1 MRMDSV
7 ALIFGSVVLSSTSQ
21 LILKTGMTTQGIQS
35 ALQTGSLPQIVF
47 KVLTSPVVLGG
58 LCCFGLSAFLWLFVL
73 SRVPLSSAYPFVA
86 LGIFMTVLAGS
97 IIFAEPISFT
107 KALGVVVII
116 SGVVLVGYGGCRRRR
131 PGGCVILLTKIK
143 TIAATV
149 TLETS

>member
-35 ALQTGSLPQIVF
+35 ALQPGSLPQIVF

-116 SGVVLVGYGGCRRRR
+116 SGVVLVGYGGFVSG
-131 PGGCVILLTKIK
+131 PGGGVLTPEKK
-143 TIAATV
+143 KKRPPAP
-149 TLETS
+149 S